1 MRKGIAI
8 LLLLLCMAVVSM
20 AAPKWESVNVSGQMA
35 ALTERTA
42 ETSESVEVIVNDGY
56 IYVSC
61 QRPTTVKV
69 FTILGQLISQETLPA
84 GTHRLRMSSKGIYIL
99 KAADVTRRV
108 TI

>member
-1 MRKGIAI
+1 
-8 LLLLLCMAVVSM
+8 M

>member
-1 MRKGIAI
+1 MRKILAI
-8 LLLLLCMAVVSM
+8 LLLLLCMTTASM
-20 AAPKWESVNVSGQMA
+20 AAPKWESVNVTGHTA
-35 ALTERTA
+35 TLIERSA
-42 ETSESVEVIVNDGY
+42 ESNDNVEVSVGDGY